1 MAGCSIRQYRKW
13 AELRRQTGFRS
24 QFEADIQQ
32 AFPDGLEALYERR
45 SLPYQVS
52 VIRRYTP
59 DWLLPR
65 QAIVLEAKGR
75 FSKADRDK
83 MLLVKAQY
91 PALDIRLVFSRLKDK
106 ISNKLTVAEWCAKHG
121 FPCCQGP
128 ALPASW
134 LSHTPGKESSSA
146 FAIFC
151 LERDSIHSP

>member
-1 MAGCSIRQYRKW
+1 MAGCFIRQYRKL

-24 QFEADIQQ
+24 QLEADIQK
-32 AFPDGLEALYERR
+32 AFPDGLEAYYERK

-106 ISNKLTVAEWCAKHG
+106 IGSKLTVADWCKKHG

-128 ALPASW
+128 ALPADW
-134 LSHTPGKESSSA
+134 LAHTPSKASLAS
-146 FAIFC
+146 FAVFC
-151 LERDSIHSP
+151 LDWD